1 MKNILLSGCNGA
13 MGKAISLCLQKR
25 EDCRIVAGVDYN
37 TASPYG
43 YPVFSTPKEVDANFD
58 VCVDFSHPSLFND
71 ITQLVLE
78 KKKPLVMATTG
89 LSLEQLE
96 QLEGIAAWI
105 PVFRSANMS
114 LGINLMVELAKR
126 AASVLSSSFDIEIIE
141 KHHNQKIDA
150 PSGTALMLADGI
162 NQVLDSPLEYQY
174 DRHLQRQKRSP
185 HEIGIHSIR
194 GGTIVGEH
202 EVLFAGHDEV
212 LTVSHAAYSKDVFA
226 DGAIQ
231 AALFLCEQ
239 KPGFYDMSAILR
251 NIL

>member
-1 MKNILLSGCNGA
+1 
-13 MGKAISLCLQKR
+13 
-25 EDCRIVAGVDYN
+25 
-37 TASPYG
+37 
-43 YPVFSTPKEVDANFD
+43 
-58 VCVDFSHPSLFND
+58 
-71 ITQLVLE
+71 
-78 KKKPLVMATTG
+78 MATTG

-96 QLEGIAAWI
+96 QMEGMAAWI
-105 PVFRSANMS
+105 PIFRSANMS
-114 LGINLMVELAKR
+114 LGINLMIELVQK
-126 AASVLSSSFDIEIIE
+126 AASVLSGNFDIEIIE

-174 DRHLQRQKRSP
+174 NRHLQRQKRSP

-202 EVLFAGHDEV
+202 EVMFAGHDEV

-226 DGAIQ
+226 AGAIQ

-239 KPGFYDMSAILR
+239 EPGFYDMSAMLR
-251 NIL
+251 NILG